1 MLAFGEYVFRGCRV
15 QKKGTRRFDAFESPA
30 ELPIGY
36 ITEEILLATERV
48 LVRRSRS
55 KPLEFRPWFS
65 DGVVQL
71 SLIPGLEPELLRPVL
86 RNELCKGIILRSFG
100 AGNVPNEGVYSFTG
114 FIREAVHLDKREALE
129 AGAIPTGDMTDAAA
143 TVKFRWV
150 LHRTQE
156 AIEDGSLVP
165 EDKLAGVREMMGTVY
180 VGEMT
185 PPHAGWR

>member
-1 MLAFGEYVFRGCRV
+1 MSPTRG
-15 QKKGTRRFDAFESPA
+15 S
-30 ELPIGY
+30 I
-36 ITEEILLATERV
+36 
-48 LVRRSRS
+48 
-55 KPLEFRPWFS
+55 
-65 DGVVQL
+65 
-71 SLIPGLEPELLRPVL
+71 
-86 RNELCKGIILRSFG
+86 
-100 AGNVPNEGVYSFTG
+100 SFTG
-114 FIREAVHLDKREALE
+114 FIREAVHLDKPVIITSRFPADSTLASLYAPGREALE